1 MITAPLYVLLILYA
15 IFLLGF
21 AFFSLFAVY
30 HLIKF
35 GFRTLGN
42 FLMIFIFLGMCVIV
56 LFVSW
61 QYINQIDWLQNV
73 VLFEYGNATQY
84 F

>member
-1 MITAPLYVLLILYA
+1 MITAPLYILLILYA
-15 IFLLGF
+15 IFLLAF

-35 GFRTLGN
+35 GFRTFGN
-42 FLMIFIFLGMCVIV
+42 FLMIFVFLGIGVIV
-56 LFVSW
+56 LFMSW
-61 QYINQIDWLQNV
+61 QALVQIDWMQSIT
-73 VLFEYGNATQY
+73 LFQYGNATQY